1 MSRRIVAVAATVV
14 LLTLGTGCGEVT
26 PAPRT
31 ASAASG
37 FESVVLAEGVEL
49 RVSPHAGP
57 GARKVAEEIQSEMR
71 SRYLGAR

>member
-1 MSRRIVAVAATVV
+1 MSRRIVTVVATVV
-14 LLTLGTGCGEVT
+14 LVALGTGCGEVT

-31 ASAASG
+31 ASASGG